1 MFEGRDQFGRVTP
14 TLGVAENTTDIDGNA
29 VPFGPLNFDAPA
41 TETPTAG
48 TTEVWDIFNLT
59 ADAHPIHLHLTQFQV
74 LARHEISFIDAND
87 DGVPDNVRGSVQ
99 ITAGSNALTDDVV
112 EGAALPL
119 SAMDQGWQDT
129 ITLAPNQS
137 ISIIAPFDMAGDY
150 VWHCHIL
157 SHEEHDMMRP
167 LTVLP
172 AQS

>member
-1 MFEGRDQFGRVTP
+1 M
-14 TLGVAENTTDIDGNA
+14 
-29 VPFGPLNFDAPA
+29 
-41 TETPTAG
+41 
-48 TTEVWDIFNLT
+48 
-59 ADAHPIHLHLTQFQV
+59 
-74 LARHEISFIDAND
+74 
-87 DGVPDNVRGSVQ
+87 RGSAD

>member
-1 MFEGRDQFGRVTP
+1 MVG
-14 TLGVAENTTDIDGNA
+14 
-29 VPFGPLNFDAPA
+29 
-41 TETPTAG
+41 
-48 TTEVWDIFNLT
+48 
-59 ADAHPIHLHLTQFQV
+59 
-74 LARHEISFIDAND
+74 RHEISFIDANE
-87 DGVPDNVRGSVQ
+87 DGVPDNVRGSSE

-129 ITLAPNQS
+129 VIVAPNES

-167 LTVLP
+167 FTVIE
-172 AQS
+172 QS